1 MILAGLRTIRLG
13 TKSLLQHKLRSFL
26 TVLGMLFG
34 VSSVIAMLAVAEG
47 ASYEALEQLESLGP
61 TNLMARSQ
69 KPPETEQ
76 RSQGR
81 SWNSLSYGLKYAD
94 AERLRGVFVEAS
106 HVVSVRETP
115 KNLRAGQRWSSSIVV
130 GTSPAYLDVMGLDV
144 AEGRWIAAVDE
155 ERRENCMVLG
165 GAIARSLF
173 PLGNPLGESV
183 QAGQSRFT
191 VVGVLDT
198 VGREA
203 GPGGTPLDHCV
214 FVPIT
219 TSRSRF
225 GDEIRK
231 ESTGSRERARVELS
245 EIKLRMRTT
254 AEVVPASRLLEQ
266 VLNIGKRRQDDVKI
280 IVPLELLRQTQ
291 ATARIFNMVLG
302 SIAVISLLVGGI
314 GIMNVMLAT
323 VTERTREIGI
333 RRALGAKKRH
343 IVWQFLGETAV
354 LSSCGGVL
362 GIAFGLL
369 LPSVV
374 TALSDTMTIVRVEH
388 VLLAFCISTGIGIA
402 FGLYPAWRAAV
413 MDPVEALRH
422 T

>member
-1 MILAGLRTIRLG
+1 
-13 TKSLLQHKLRSFL
+13 LQHKLRSFL
-26 TVLGMLFG
+26 TILGMLFG
-34 VSSVIAMLAVAEG
+34 VSSVIAMLAVGEG
-47 ASYEALEQLESLGP
+47 ASHEALEQLKALGP

-81 SWNSLSYGLKYAD
+81 SWNALSYGLKYSD
-94 AERLRGVFVEAS
+94 ALRIRGAFENAE
-106 HVVSVRETP
+106 HVVSVRENP
-115 KNLRAGQRWSSSIVV
+115 QNLRAGQRWSSSIVV
-130 GTSPAYLDVMGLDV
+130 GTSPEYLEVMNLEMH
-144 AEGRWIAAVDE
+144 EGRWISALDV

-165 GAIARSLF
+165 GVAARELF
-173 PLGNPLGESV
+173 PIDNPIGESV
-183 QAGQSRFT
+183 QAGRSRFT
-191 VVGVLDT
+191 VVGILET

-203 GPGGTPLDHCV
+203 GPGGTPLDQCV

-231 ESTGSRERARVELS
+231 ESTGNRERARIELA
-245 EIKLRMRTT
+245 EIKIRMRTT
-254 AEVVPASRLLEQ
+254 DEVVPASRLLNQ
-266 VLNIGKRRQDDVKI
+266 MLDIGRRRQDDVKV
-280 IVPLELLRQTQ
+280 IVPLELLRQTE

-333 RRALGAKKRH
+333 RRALGAKKAH
-343 IVWQFLGETAV
+343 IVRQFLAETAV
-354 LSSCGGVL
+354 LSSCGGLL
-362 GIAFGLL
+362 GIALGMV

-374 TALSDTMTIVRVEH
+374 TALSETLTIVRAEH
-388 VLLAFCISTGIGIA
+388 VLLAFCISTGVGVS
-402 FGLYPAWRAAV
+402 FGLYPAWRAAA
-413 MDPVEALRH
+413 MDPVDALRH
-422 T
+422 E